1 MQNAKK
7 EIILDNYV
15 WISRV
20 GSDQVWSGNR
30 LSVIGVGYYLKMYT
44 KGRQLSC
51 ETSIHRFCG
60 KNGRW
65 GVLGHVDSESGIR
78 FVIRQLST
86 VYGQVFS
93 LNSVQSA
100 DSPTLK
106 NADLKKFNNF
116 LFMFHDSSLTN
127 STLFFLK
134 LPDLDLTCIFAS
146 RHNTNTWST
155 HKSRQPQDKSVATPK
170 CMLLESICTF
180 CL

>member
-1 MQNAKK
+1 MQNANK

-20 GSDQVWSGNR
+20 GSDQVGSSNR

-51 ETSIHRFCG
+51 ETSIHRFCW

-65 GVLGHVDSESGIR
+65 GVLGHVDSESGIH
-78 FVIRQLST
+78 FVIRQSST

-106 NADLKKFNNF
+106 NADLKKFHNF
-116 LFMFHDSSLTN
+116 FIYVSW
-127 STLFFLK
+127 FFSDQLD
-134 LPDLDLTCIFAS
+134 PIFPEITRPRSDLY
-146 RHNTNTWST
+146 
-155 HKSRQPQDKSVATPK
+155 
-170 CMLLESICTF
+170 F
-180 CL
+180 CLPTQH